1 MSAITSK
8 GKTLWKN
15 LRGQT
20 VGVKEG
26 FLEVVRLGP
35 EDFIGAASWECAGRE
50 VQGGGRGFS
59 TYKEYI
65 SESTYLGLVI
75 IP

>member
-8 GKTLWKN
+8 GKILWKN

-26 FLEVVRLGP
+26 FVEVVRLGP
-35 EDFIGAASWECAGRE
+35 EDCIGAASWECAGRE
-50 VQGGGRGFS
+50 V
-59 TYKEYI
+59 
-65 SESTYLGLVI
+65 
-75 IP
+75 